1 MDLNDA
7 VVSPSVRSG
16 LPITD
21 ALLRLLEGSIASG
34 ELQLG
39 DRLAEQ
45 TLADKLGVSRGP
57 IREAIRTLE
66 GRGIVERTPN
76 AGVRVRNLS
85 IDDLE
90 QLLVTR
96 EALEGMCCRLAA
108 ENMTLKEVQGLRA
121 CVGEDEQRLHDE
133 GVGATF
139 RPGAEDNDFHA
150 RIASG
155 SRNLWIAQYLTRDV
169 YALLRL
175 YRLKQISLGNRAT
188 ESRNEHL
195 EIIEQIQRRNADGAE
210 HLMRA
215 HVRRGRERLLVALGK

>member
-1 MDLNDA
+1 MTDQLA
-7 VVSPSVRSG
+7 VLATP
-16 LPITD
+16 D
-21 ALLRLLEGSIASG
+21 ALLRLLEVQIASG

-45 TLADKLGVSRGP
+45 LLADRLGVSRGP
-57 IREAIRTLE
+57 IREAIRMLE
-66 GRGIVERTPN
+66 GRGIVERIVN

-108 ENMTLKEVQGLRA
+108 ENMTLKEIQGLRA
-121 CVGEDEQRLHDE
+121 CVGEDEQRLREE

-150 RIASG
+150 RIATG
-155 SRNLWIAQYLTRDV
+155 SRNHWIAQYLTRDV

-188 ESRNEHL
+188 ESRSEHL
-195 EIIEQIQRRNADGAE
+195 EIIDQIQLRNGDGAE
-210 HLMRA
+210 ALMRA
-215 HVRRGRERLLVALGK
+215 HVRRGRERLLAALTR